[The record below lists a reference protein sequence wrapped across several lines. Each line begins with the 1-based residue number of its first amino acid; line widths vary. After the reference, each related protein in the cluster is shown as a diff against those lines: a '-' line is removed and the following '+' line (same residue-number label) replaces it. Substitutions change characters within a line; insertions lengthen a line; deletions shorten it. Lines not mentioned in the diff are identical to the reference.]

1 MQSTVNNKI
10 IKILF
15 VGDTHG
21 DDSTPEKRK
30 DDYATACLEEMSEIV
45 EIADNKQCDLVLHLG
60 DVFHRIEPGPIIRN
74 GYLKIL
80 LQSKTPWYT
89 LIGNHDVK
97 HNLEKYYD
105 YSSIKTLIEVG
116 ALKNDDSLLDFGIF
130 PIHHTATMCD
140 EIREGFL
147 LDKNYPILAAHISI
161 TLSPYFGSFILFDE
175 IQTHSNT
182 KLIVAGHIHDA
193 MSKVRHDGVKFINPG
208 SISRE
213 RLNDSN
219 RNKEPQVL
227 YMEYDLEGN
236 IYVEEY
242 IKLNSSKP
250 AEEIFKLDEAQAL
263 KDIKHDSEK
272 YIKQISMMNILDD
285 DDDIYESLR
294 KSAKLK
300 SIEDSILEHAIQ
312 TLKSV
317 SDN

>member
-1 MQSTVNNKI
+1 MQPASNNKR

-45 EIADNKQCDLVLHLG
+45 EIADNKKCDLVLHLG

-74 GYLKIL
+74 GYLRIL
-80 LQSKTPWYT
+80 LNSKTPWYT

-116 ALKNDDSLLDFGIF
+116 ALKNDDSLMNYGIF
-130 PIHHTATMCD
+130 PVHHTATMCD
-140 EIREGFL
+140 EIREGYL
-147 LDKNYPILAAHISI
+147 LDKNYPIIAAHISI

-175 IQTHSNT
+175 IPAHKNT
-182 KLIVAGHIHDA
+182 KLFVAGHIHDA
-193 MSKVRHDGVKFINPG
+193 MTKVRQDGVKFINPG

-213 RLNDSN
+213 RLNDAN
-219 RNKEPQVL
+219 KIKEPQVL
-227 YMEYDLEGN
+227 YMEYDLLGN

-242 IKLNSSKP
+242 IKLKSSKL
-250 AEEIFKLDEAQAL
+250 AVDIFKLEEAQAL
-263 KDIKHDSEK
+263 KDNKHDAEK
-272 YIKQISMMNILDD
+272 YIKQISMLNILED
-285 DDDIYESLR
+285 DDDIYESLK

-300 SIEDSILEHAIQ
+300 SIEDNILEHAIQ
-312 TLKSV
+312 TLKAV

>member
-1 MQSTVNNKI
+1 MQSAIDNKI

-30 DDYATACLEEMSEIV
+30 DDYASSCMEELSEIV
-45 EIADNKQCDLVLHLG
+45 QIADARKCDLVLHLG

-80 LQSKTPWYT
+80 LNSITPWYT

-97 HNLEKYYD
+97 HNLEKFYD

-116 ALKNDDSLLDFGIF
+116 ALKNDDSLKQYGIL
-130 PIHHTATMCD
+130 PLHHTATMCD

-147 LDKNYPILAAHISI
+147 IDKNYPIIAAHLSI
-161 TLSPYFGSFILFDE
+161 TLSPYFGSYILFDD
-175 IQTHSNT
+175 IQTHPNT

-193 MSKVRHDGVKFINPG
+193 MSKVRTDGVKFINPG

-213 RLNDSN
+213 RLNDA
-219 RNKEPQVL
+219 NKNKKPQVL
-227 YMEYDLEGN
+227 YMEYDLQGN

-242 IKLNSSKP
+242 ITLESSKP
-250 AEEIFKLDEAQAL
+250 AEEIFKLEEAQAT
-263 KDIKHDSEK
+263 KDNKHDSEK
-272 YIKQISMMNILDD
+272 YIKQISMMNILDE

-300 SIEDSILEHAIQ
+300 NIEEHILEHAIH
-312 TLKSV
+312 TLKAV